1 MDKTDIQILDMLQ
14 ENSRVSNSEIARQIG
29 MVPSGVLERIRK
41 LEENGFIQNYTVNLN
56 PEKID
61 MGLLV
66 YIFIKIDDMESSWES
81 AKNLAKNPEVME
93 LHHIAG
99 EDCYLLKVRAKNNK
113 AISTFLKEKLGPVK
127 GLVSTRTTIVLESV
141 KESSKVYIKESLGD

>member
-1 MDKTDIQILDMLQ
+1 
-14 ENSRVSNSEIARQIG
+14 
-29 MVPSGVLERIRK
+29 
-41 LEENGFIQNYTVNLN
+41 
-56 PEKID
+56 
-61 MGLLV
+61 
-66 YIFIKIDDMESSWES
+66 
-81 AKNLAKNPEVME
+81 ME

-113 AISTFLKEKLGPVK
+113 AISNFLKKKLGPVK